1 MGAFCLYTAVF
12 QVHFGIACWEG
23 EKEDGIWGKKIRKLI
38 KRTSLVIEFPNTL
51 IWRLGWEWI
60 IAHKWRVCLSCRP
73 GSPEWDKLQ
82 KKTDVCRHGGVDVL
96 IHPTSVDFSI
106 AQYTIFVMYI
116 FICIMDMHVLIR
128 ITHTLCISYI
138 ILLCVYG
145 CVLVFFLL
153 PC

>member
-1 MGAFCLYTAVF
+1 M
-12 QVHFGIACWEG
+12 
-23 EKEDGIWGKKIRKLI
+23 
-38 KRTSLVIEFPNTL
+38 
-51 IWRLGWEWI
+51 
-60 IAHKWRVCLSCRP
+60 
-73 GSPEWDKLQ
+73 
-82 KKTDVCRHGGVDVL
+82 L
-96 IHPTSVDFSI
+96 IHPTFIDFSI

-153 PC
+153 SC